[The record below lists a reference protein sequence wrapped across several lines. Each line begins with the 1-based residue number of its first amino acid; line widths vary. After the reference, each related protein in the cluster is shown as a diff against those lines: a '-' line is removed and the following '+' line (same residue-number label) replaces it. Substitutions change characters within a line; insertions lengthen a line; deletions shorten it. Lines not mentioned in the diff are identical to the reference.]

1 MERPLRDKDCFV
13 TSEGWIFSVLGD
25 VHPRDRVW
33 AVLKYVPGPGP
44 WRSADGRTYTRL
56 LVEYSVRELLRTIDF
71 VRSVRP
77 DYVHLDLSV
86 GSEVIAPPLAE
97 VTRVFRTKERALEL
111 LRSRESLPENS
122 LERRA
127 VELIG
132 WLSEASGVPEEG
144 FGVTGSILLGIAHQ
158 GSDVD
163 LIVHGES
170 NSERVLN
177 ALAESG
183 DERLRL
189 GVGPE
194 WASHLRS
201 QLRVPREHAELLAS
215 RVVHKGEFSGTKFSV
230 FGVRERP
237 PHAYGEVQ
245 YTSKGIVET
254 VVEVVDDSESLF
266 TPAVYRVEE
275 RVFGVERLVTYL
287 ARLAGVLRPGD
298 RIVVRAKLEE
308 VRSEG
313 GTAYQ
318 LLLGS
323 YEGVGVESLRFVG

>member
-1 MERPLRDKDCFV
+1 MDRPLRDKDYFV

-33 AVLKYVPGPGP
+33 AVLKYVAGPGP
-44 WRSADGRTYTRL
+44 WRSANGRTYSRV
-56 LVEYSVRELLRTIDF
+56 LVEYSVRELLRSIEF

-77 DYVHLDLSV
+77 DYVYLDPSV

-97 VTRVFRTKERALEL
+97 VTRVYRASEKAVEL
-111 LRSRESLPENS
+111 LRSRSSLPESS

-144 FGVTGSILLGIAHQ
+144 FGVTGSVLLGIAHS

-163 LIVHGES
+163 LVVHGGS
-170 NSERVLN
+170 NTRRVLD
-177 ALAESG
+177 ALAESK
-183 DERLRL
+183 DERLKT

-194 WASHLRS
+194 WVSHLRS
-201 QLRVPREHAELLAS
+201 QLRIPKEQAELLAS
-215 RVVHKGEFSGTKFSV
+215 RVVHKGDFSGTRFSV

-266 TPAVYRVEE
+266 TPSVYRVEE
-275 RVFGVERLVTYL
+275 RVFGIERLVTYL

-298 RIVVRAKLEE
+298 RISVRAKLEE
-308 VRSEG
+308 VRSER

-323 YEGVGVESLRFVG
+323 YEGVGVESLRFV